1 MCLIISRKTIKDE
14 ISNSYSQKQICT
26 NSTQLERF
34 LMEPIFQSILN
45 ISS

>member
-34 LMEPIFQSILN
+34 IMEPIYQSILN
-45 ISS
+45 NSS